1 MKLLLRWIVLTISI
15 WVVAATIPGIHVSGG
30 VKTYLW
36 IALVFGLIN
45 AILGNVIK
53 VLTFPL
59 SLITFGLFLLVINAG
74 MLALTAKW
82 TKNLTIDGFW
92 SAFFGALV
100 ISIIGQLLSRLI
112 KKVKL

>member
-1 MKLLLRWIVLTISI
+1 MRLILRWLVLTISI

-30 VKTYLW
+30 MKTYLW

-45 AILGNVIK
+45 AILGSILK
-53 VLTFPL
+53 ILTFPL
-59 SLITFGLFLLVINAG
+59 SLLTFGLFLLVINAG

-82 TKNLTIDGFW
+82 TTSLTIDGFW

-100 ISIIGQLLSRLI
+100 ISIIGQLLGRLI
-112 KKVKL
+112 KKANL